1 MIGSRDIWPLA
12 KTLGKVKAYKP
23 SSNANGIDMTSEA
36 SLIQDIH
43 SIQKLLK
50 QCEQFEAI
58 RNNPKWYAYFKQNG
72 VDLNIVN
79 EQCRTWREFAVALD
93 RFNDLFSGI
102 GWIAYWTIDVN
113 VLKKAVAKGDL
124 GDIAGAQA
132 DLVRHYDPERV
143 RFELKRMRHIKA
155 FEARMPLARK
165 ALIDYQEERYHACIP
180 VVLALL
186 DGMVNEIY
194 QKVHK
199 KRYGFFAEDVDL
211 IAWDSIAAHS
221 KGLNILARAFRS
233 GRYAT
238 TTDIIDIPY
247 RNGILHGMDLGYD
260 NKIVAAK
267 TWAALFATAEWALKA
282 EQGLLMPPQPEKEK
296 TPWEIILEAIQQYKN
311 IKEEEARDPEWKP
324 RSIKP
329 GQDIPSTGNPDDYAD
344 GTPERK
350 LVDFLHYWKVK
361 NYGYMAECIPKKPGN
376 STGVSPGSLRKRYD
390 QNYLHS
396 FELEGVCDTAP
407 ARTVIKAK
415 LVYESYGRTME
426 RPIEFILM
434 NYDASWK
441 PATMGTPESNWYVYN
456 WDRYI

>member
-1 MIGSRDIWPLA
+1 
-12 KTLGKVKAYKP
+12 
-23 SSNANGIDMTSEA
+23 MTSDA
-36 SLIQDIH
+36 NLIQDIH
-43 SIQKLLK
+43 SIRKLLG

-72 VDLNIVN
+72 VDLDIVN

-93 RFNDLFSGI
+93 RFNDLFWGI

-143 RFELKRMRHIKA
+143 RFELKKMRHIKA

-221 KGLNILARAFRS
+221 KGLNKLARTFRS
-233 GRYAT
+233 GRYT
-238 TTDIIDIPY
+238 TTTEIIDIPY

-260 NKIVAAK
+260 NKTVAAK
-267 TWAALFATAEWALKA
+267 AWAALFATGEWALKA
-282 EQGLLMPPQPEKEK
+282 EQGLLTPPQPEREK
-296 TPWEIILEAIQQYKN
+296 TPFRSY
-311 IKEEEARDPEWKP
+311 P
-324 RSIKP
+324 RSC
-329 GQDIPSTGNPDDYAD
+329 T
-344 GTPERK
+344 
-350 LVDFLHYWKVK
+350 
-361 NYGYMAECIPKKPGN
+361 
-376 STGVSPGSLRKRYD
+376 
-390 QNYLHS
+390 
-396 FELEGVCDTAP
+396 TA
-407 ARTVIKAK
+407 
-415 LVYESYGRTME
+415 
-426 RPIEFILM
+426 
-434 NYDASWK
+434 
-441 PATMGTPESNWYVYN
+441 
-456 WDRYI
+456 